1 MSPAPARRPAGMTD
15 SKVVAQISMS
25 LDGFVAGPD
34 QNAEQGLGAGGE
46 ALHEWMFA
54 PEPHP
59 VDAAMVGA
67 FNEPF
72 GAHIMG
78 RNMFGPI
85 RGPWSSAPEWR
96 GWWGEDPPFGIPVF
110 VLTHHAREPLT
121 LGRTTFTFVTDGL
134 DAALAL
140 AREAAQAAGKDV
152 SIAGGAQ
159 AINQALRAGGVDE
172 LFLHIVPLVLGDGER
187 LLTGIGSPRLE
198 IIETIASPAV
208 THVRY
213 RVGR

>member
-1 MSPAPARRPAGMTD
+1 
-15 SKVVAQISMS
+15 VVAQISMS

-34 QNAEQGLGAGGE
+34 QSAQDGLGVGGE

-54 PEPHP
+54 PEPQP
-59 VDAAMVGA
+59 QDAAMRGA

-72 GAHIMG
+72 GAHVMG

-96 GWWGEDPPFGIPVF
+96 GWWGEEPPFGIPVF
-110 VLTHHAREPLT
+110 VLTHHERAPLT
-121 LGRTTFTFVTDGL
+121 LGETTFTFVTEGF
-134 DAALAL
+134 DAALAQ
-140 AREAAQAAGKDV
+140 ARAAAEAVGKDV

-159 AINQALRAGGVDE
+159 AIRQGLAHGAVDE
-172 LFLHIVPLVLGDGER
+172 LFLHIVPLLLGSGER
-187 LLTGIGSPRLE
+187 LLEDVGTPRLE
-198 IIETIASPAV
+198 IAETIPSPAV

-213 RVGR
+213 RVLR